1 MFEIM
6 KDIGINRNY
15 DFSKYDINTF
25 DGDIMLQGLSKDLID
40 KAWNKYQDY
49 KTNKTQYFVNENII
63 NGTQEGKNYYVGIED
78 KEKNKILFHDYLH
91 WCSSMKRDP
100 ISLLVTHVSVP
111 QINPQT
117 NQFYRTVY
125 QG

>member
-1 MFEIM
+1 M

-63 NGTQEGKNYYVGIED
+63 NGNQQGMTCYVSIQD
-78 KEKNKILFHDYLH
+78 AQKSKILFHDYLH
-91 WCSSMKRDP
+91 WCSSMDRKFL
-100 ISLLVTHVSVP
+100 SLIGTQVSVP
-111 QINPQT
+111 QINPQS

>member
-1 MFEIM
+1 MT
-6 KDIGINRNY
+6 DIGVNRNY

-78 KEKNKILFHDYLH
+78 KEKTKSYFTTTYTGVA
-91 WCSSMKRDP
+91 P
-100 ISLLVTHVSVP
+100 
-111 QINPQT
+111 
-117 NQFYRTVY
+117 
-125 QG
+125 